1 MNILIIGAEGFI
13 GKNLYQ
19 RLKNF
24 REYKLFKIIKSTP
37 HYRFVT
43 LIKNADVI
51 FHLAG
56 ANREKNINN
65 FKKKNYIF
73 TKQICEVLKKKK

>member
-65 FKKKNYIF
+65 FKKKKLYIY
-73 TKQICEVLKKKK
+73 KANM